1 MYLPVLALKLAP
13 SAELVRHMT
22 MSFLLGGGLPAET
35 PKTQLLMCNQP
46 QG

>member
-13 SAELVRHMT
+13 SAELVRHVT
-22 MSFLLGGGLPAET
+22 MNLLPSGGLPART
-35 PKTQLLMCNQP
+35 GKIQLLMCNQP